1 MVPRKAIL
9 GRANG
14 ATSLL
19 SVSGS
24 LVYLNIY
31 TWVAGYWL
39 NISYNKIF
47 FLVVFIVIFV
57 GNYLFNRLFFLRPSK
72 HRSLLQKY
80 ESWKKKKLGALG
92 AFFMIFCFAFFIA
105 SSIKYS
111 LIKREGH
118 HVELHQSY

>member
-1 MVPRKAIL
+1 MIRNLMYDFIYICFYYMVPRKAIL

-57 GNYLFNRLFFLRPSK
+57 GNYLFNRLFF
-72 HRSLLQKY
+72 
-80 ESWKKKKLGALG
+80 
-92 AFFMIFCFAFFIA
+92 
-105 SSIKYS
+105 
-111 LIKREGH
+111 
-118 HVELHQSY
+118 